1 MQILMK
7 RVMCRKIFS
16 EHTPK
21 LNIIVTLLRNRQL
34 YKYVLEL
41 EILNFRKV
49 SNKKFLKMSRNI

>member
-7 RVMCRKIFS
+7 RVMCRKIFGV
-16 EHTPK
+16 HTPK
-21 LNIIVTLLRNRQL
+21 LNVIVTLLRNRQL